1 MQNTRFFDVEGFN
14 AYLRANLKIGV
25 LKIISDREDNEKF
38 YATRPQERSFEIIPE
53 ELLAND
59 SITQGNYFKKGV
71 RYPYEELRFRVH
83 KSFLLA
89 GNCSIPKGK
98 YRIRVASRGV
108 DKPVV
113 KTFVRGFVRW
123 KNKSLPESLPLD
135 KILNGE
141 LESYIIN

>member
-1 MQNTRFFDVEGFN
+1 MQNTRFFDVEGLN
-14 AYLRANLKIGV
+14 EYLRNNLRGNV
-25 LKIISDREDNEKF
+25 LNIKHYENRERF
-38 YATRPQERSFEIIPE
+38 YATRFQERSFEIIPE

-59 SITQGNYFKKGV
+59 SITQGNYFEKGV

-89 GNCSIPKGK
+89 GNHSIPKGK
-98 YRIRVASRGV
+98 YRVRVTSRGV

-113 KTFVRGFVRW
+113 KTFVRGFCRW
-123 KNKSLPESLPLD
+123 KKRNLPMSLPLD

-141 LESYIIN
+141 LEDYIIE